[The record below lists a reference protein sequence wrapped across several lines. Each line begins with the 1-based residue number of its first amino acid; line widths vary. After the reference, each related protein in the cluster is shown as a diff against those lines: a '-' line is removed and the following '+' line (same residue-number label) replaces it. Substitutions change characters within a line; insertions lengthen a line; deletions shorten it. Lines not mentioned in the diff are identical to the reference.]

1 MSYKESEEENAA
13 QADSNDSQQ
22 QGRKRKLKAMEDEAS
37 TKKVVAVQCNVRK
50 YYCHPFLSNLQ
61 CVTQVTGGLASV
73 EAAQVENETKCLLCA
88 AEVGQV
94 FF

>member
-13 QADSNDSQQ
+13 QVDSNDSQQ

-37 TKKVVAVQCNVRK
+37 SKKVVCVQLNICQC
-50 YYCHPFLSNLQ
+50 YCHPFLSNLQ
-61 CVTQVTGGLASV
+61 CVTQATGGLASV